1 MLGAVAKVLIGAIL
15 GVLFLIAMALAYA
28 HDLLSEESRA
38 TAPKAQ
44 ATDSRKQVSMIDEA
58 RT

>member
-38 TAPKAQ
+38 PKAQ